1 MRRKGSV
8 GGKRMAANEEEA
20 VKYVWEGAI
29 PLQIHLH
36 KSEVASHP
44 PPPPA
49 LVTHSLFQY
58 LQFWNSLVGSRSN
71 SSF

>member
-8 GGKRMAANEEEA
+8 GEKRMA